1 MALAF
6 AAAMSTQDKPRTVVL
21 CGVDDSKAAHD
32 VIKAASREASVP
44 GGELHL
50 VHCLPLPLDA
60 GQSTTQAL
68 EKGRELLE
76 GYSKDITGPSR
87 VVLHLAAGAPW
98 LEIVQL
104 SANIHADLI
113 VVGTH
118 DYSALKKL
126 VLGSVAEQVVKKAA
140 CPVLVVRP
148 QDYHAKAVPEIA
160 PPCPDCLT
168 TQRNTHG
175 AQLWCERHSS
185 RHAHGRLHYE
195 IPEGFGQGSMFVKP

>member
-1 MALAF
+1 MQGMSTTPRSVILTGVDSSKASIEVVK
-6 AAAMSTQDKPRTVVL
+6 AAAQQAQR
-21 CGVDDSKAAHD
+21 
-32 VIKAASREASVP
+32 P
-44 GGELHL
+44 GAELHI

-68 EKGRELLE
+68 EHGRELLE
-76 GYSKDITGPSR
+76 NLAKEAVGVQR

-104 SANIHADLI
+104 SANLHADLI

-148 QDYHAKAVPEIA
+148 ADYHGKSAPEIEPA
-160 PPCPDCLT
+160 CPDCLT

-175 AQLWCERHSS
+175 AQLWCERHSK
-185 RHAHGRLHYE
+185 RHAHGRLHFE
-195 IPEGFGQGSMFVKP
+195 FPEGFGSGSMNFKP

>member
-1 MALAF
+1 
-6 AAAMSTQDKPRTVVL
+6 MSTETQRSVILT
-21 CGVDDSKAAHD
+21 GVDDSNAAHE
-32 VIKAASREASVP
+32 VVKAASREASRP
-44 GGELHL
+44 GGELHI

-68 EKGRELLE
+68 ERGRELLE
-76 GYSKDITGPSR
+76 ALAKDAVGPSR

-104 SANIHADLI
+104 SANLHADLI

-126 VLGSVAEQVVKKAA
+126 VLGSVAEQVVKKAS

-148 QDYHAKAVPEIA
+148 ADYHARAVPEIE
-160 PPCPDCLT
+160 PPCPDCLS

-175 AQLWCERHSS
+175 AQLWCERHGK
-185 RHAHGRLHYE
+185 RHVHGRLHYE
-195 IPEGFGQGSMFVKP
+195 LPSGFGAGTMLVKP

>member
-1 MALAF
+1 
-6 AAAMSTQDKPRTVVL
+6 MSTTTARSVVL
-21 CGVDDSKAAHD
+21 TGVDDSKASHE
-32 VIKAASREASVP
+32 VVKAAAREASRP
-44 GGELHL
+44 AGELHI

-68 EKGRELLE
+68 EHGRELLE
-76 GYSKDITGPSR
+76 RLAKDVVGPER

-104 SANIHADLI
+104 AANIHADLV

-126 VLGSVAEQVVKKAA
+126 VLGSVAEQVVKKAS

-148 QDYHAKAVPEIA
+148 ADYHTKAVPEIEPA
-160 PPCPDCLT
+160 CPDCLT
-168 TQRNTHG
+168 AQRNSHG
-175 AQLWCERHSS
+175 AQLWCERHSK
-185 RHAHGRLHYE
+185 RHVHGRLHFE
-195 IPEGFGQGSMFVKP
+195 FPEGFGSGSMNFKP

>member
-1 MALAF
+1 
-6 AAAMSTQDKPRTVVL
+6 MSTTARTVVL
-21 CGVDDSKAAHD
+21 TGIDDSKAAHE
-32 VIKAASREASVP
+32 VVKAAAREASHP
-44 GGELHL
+44 LGELHI
-50 VHCLPLPLDA
+50 VYCMPLPLDA

-68 EKGRELLE
+68 EHGRELLE
-76 GYSKDITGPSR
+76 RVAKDVVGPER

-104 SANIHADLI
+104 AANLHADLV

-118 DYSALKKL
+118 DYSPLKKL
-126 VLGSVAEQVVKKAA
+126 VLGSVAEQVVKKAS

-148 QDYHAKAVPEIA
+148 PDYHTRAVPEIE
-160 PPCPDCLT
+160 PPCPECLT

-195 IPEGFGQGSMFVKP
+195 FPVGFGAGTMNFKP